1 LLCSEQC
8 YESHAVHMDP
18 PDEEVCGECGR
29 EDCGCLWDDLVE
41 DDYVDEQESERRYFD
56 SGPYDRDF

>member
-1 LLCSEQC
+1 
-8 YESHAVHMDP
+8 MDP